1 MKLLRYGELG
11 KERPGV
17 LDKDGKIRDL
27 SGHVEDITGSVL
39 NANSVNKLKEVD
51 FEDLPIIKGNPRL

>member
-11 KERPGV
+11 KELPGV

-27 SGHVEDITGSVL
+27 SGHVEDITCSVL
-39 NANSVNKLKEVD
+39 NANSVNKLK
-51 FEDLPIIKGNPRL
+51 